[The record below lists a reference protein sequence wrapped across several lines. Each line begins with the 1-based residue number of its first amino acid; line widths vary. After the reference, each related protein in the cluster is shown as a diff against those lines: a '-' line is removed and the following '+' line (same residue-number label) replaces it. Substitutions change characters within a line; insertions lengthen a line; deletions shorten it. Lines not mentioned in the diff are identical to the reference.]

1 MILLIDFLRQWVI
14 NIVIVIIFVIIT
26 DVILP
31 EGSIKKYVKIIIGTF
46 ILLTIIKPFMNIKN
60 ISDDFYKSY
69 KEMSIALNG
78 EKELIDTEV
87 LSSYQKLK
95 AMEIY
100 ESKLKEQI
108 ISAVSYKTS
117 LDRSNIDVILDIDKN
132 QESNKYGM
140 INNVLVIMN
149 MDDKTDK
156 IEKIKKVEIG
166 NREKVI
172 YKDETEYTFSE
183 KKSTDDV
190 RNMLSEILSI
200 GKDNI
205 QVKLSVEN
213 N

>member
-1 MILLIDFLRQWVI
+1 MVLLIDFLRNWII
-14 NIVIVIIFVIIT
+14 NIVIVTIFVIIT

-31 EGSIKKYVKIIIGTF
+31 EGSIKKYVKVIIGTF
-46 ILLTIIKPFMNIKN
+46 ILITIIKPFTDIKN

-69 KEMSIALNG
+69 KETSIVLNG

-87 LSSYQKLK
+87 LNSYQKLK
-95 AMEIY
+95 AIEIY
-100 ESKLKEQI
+100 ESRLKEQI

-117 LDRSNIDVILDIDKN
+117 LDKTNIDVILDIN
-132 QESNKYGM
+132 TNYESNKYGM

-149 MDDKTDK
+149 MEDKNSQ
-156 IEKIKKVEIG
+156 IEKIKNVEIG
-166 NREKVI
+166 NRENVI
-172 YKDETEYTFSE
+172 YKEETEYTFNE
-183 KKSTDDV
+183 KKSTEDV
-190 RNMLSEILSI
+190 KTLLGDILNI

>member
-1 MILLIDFLRQWVI
+1 MIDFLRNWII
-14 NIVIVIIFVIIT
+14 NIVIVTIFVIIT

-31 EGSIKKYVKIIIGTF
+31 EGSIKKYVKVIIGTF
-46 ILLTIIKPFMNIKN
+46 ILITIIKPFTDIKN

-69 KEMSIALNG
+69 KETSIVLNG

-87 LSSYQKLK
+87 LNSYQKLK
-95 AMEIY
+95 AIEIY
-100 ESKLKEQI
+100 ESRLKEQI

-117 LDRSNIDVILDIDKN
+117 LDKTNIDVILDIN
-132 QESNKYGM
+132 TNYESNKYGM

-149 MDDKTDK
+149 MEDKNSQ
-156 IEKIKKVEIG
+156 IEKIKNVEIG
-166 NREKVI
+166 NRENVI
-172 YKDETEYTFSE
+172 YKEETEYTFNE
-183 KKSTDDV
+183 KKSTEDV
-190 RNMLSEILSI
+190 KTLLGDILNI

>member
-1 MILLIDFLRQWVI
+1 
-14 NIVIVIIFVIIT
+14 
-26 DVILP
+26 
-31 EGSIKKYVKIIIGTF
+31 
-46 ILLTIIKPFMNIKN
+46 MNIKN

-108 ISAVSYKTS
+108 ISAVAYKTS